1 MLKINILNVPE
12 EEVEKL
18 LKKYDGGKDTFELF
32 LNIGR
37 DYMKK
42 YKTKPVD
49 INSKEG
55 QEEVRR
61 IMFALIEELME
72 FANTLKNKK
81 WCNSDYPVDEQHM
94 LEELADAWAF
104 WIQLLLLLDFN
115 KDNFKRLYISK
126 LIVNEFRL
134 RSEY

>member
-1 MLKINILNVPE
+1 MNILNVPKE
-12 EEVEKL
+12 EIDKML
-18 LKKYDGGKDTFELF
+18 AKYEANGDTFELF

-42 YKTKPVD
+42 YQTKKVD

-61 IMFALIEELME
+61 ILFAMIEELME

-81 WCNSDYPVDEQHM
+81 WCEAEYPVDEQHS
-94 LEELADAWAF
+94 LEEICDAWAF
-104 WIQLLLLLDFN
+104 WVQLLLMLNFD
-115 KDNFKRLYISK
+115 KEKFKRLYVSK
-126 LIVNEFRL
+126 LLVNEFRL
-134 RSEY
+134 GSKY